1 MNLRVV
7 PELLCTDVYES
18 TRCFVDVLVFQI
30 KYERPDEL
38 FVYLSL
44 GGVDLMLEGILP
56 SGRQWIT
63 GELQAPLGRGVNFEW
78 GVEDIDK
85 LYCKVKECA
94 ADTIYLPMESKDYLC
109 GDEVITQRQF
119 IVQVPDGYLFR
130 FCQE

>member
-18 TRCFVDVLVFQI
+18 TRYFVDVLGFQI

-56 SGRQWIT
+56 TGRQWIT
-63 GELQAPLGRGVNFEW
+63 GELQAPLGRG
-78 GVEDIDK
+78 
-85 LYCKVKECA
+85 
-94 ADTIYLPMESKDYLC
+94 
-109 GDEVITQRQF
+109 
-119 IVQVPDGYLFR
+119 
-130 FCQE
+130 